1 MEVTQNDLAISTQ
14 GRGFWILD
22 KINVLQGIDKVLEN
36 NDAPYLFKPEK
47 ALRTTLGG
55 GWRSGGVSFEN
66 DISFYI
72 PRNLSLNSVNLF
84 IKDSNGNEI
93 INFKENTEYLYDVD
107 SDSSFIYSGVHTIYW
122 DLEHKAPKIQR
133 DFVSMYYLSLIHI

>member
-14 GRGFWILD
+14 GRGFWMLD
-22 KINVLQGIDKVLEN
+22 KINILQEVSEVLEN
-36 NDAPYLFKPEK
+36 KNNPHLFTPEK

-72 PRNLSLNSVNLF
+72 PKNTPLDNVDLS
-84 IKDSNGNEI
+84 IKDSKGI
-93 INFKENTEYLYDVD
+93 KIVNFREDTDYLYDVD
-107 SDSSFIYSGVHTIYW
+107 YDS
-122 DLEHKAPKIQR
+122 
-133 DFVSMYYLSLIHI
+133 

>member
-14 GRGFWILD
+14 GRGFWMLD
-22 KINVLQGIDKVLEN
+22 KINVSFRKLVKLLEN
-36 NDAPYLFKPEK
+36 KNHPHLFTPEK

-72 PRNLSLNSVNLF
+72 P
-84 IKDSNGNEI
+84 K
-93 INFKENTEYLYDVD
+93 NTPLDNVD
-107 SDSSFIYSGVHTIYW
+107 LIY
-122 DLEHKAPKIQR
+122 QR
-133 DFVSMYYLSLIHI
+133 F